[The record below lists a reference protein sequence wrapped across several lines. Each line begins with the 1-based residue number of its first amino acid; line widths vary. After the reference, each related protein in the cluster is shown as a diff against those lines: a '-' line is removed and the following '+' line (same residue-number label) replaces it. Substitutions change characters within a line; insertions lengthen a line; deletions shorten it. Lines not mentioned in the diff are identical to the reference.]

1 MNRTETIQNLTEGLD
16 PLLVQWLSLSLE
28 DWETLPTEGQLA
40 DIAGAWDA
48 YGDDTAGF
56 TRYVRNL
63 MGEDAVTAD
72 EIYRDLLR
80 DREAYRKIV
89 SYEFSEYDEGEY
101 GFVKALE
108 DKYDVHGAVIYDA
121 LSEIHLHFRRNF

>member
-1 MNRTETIQNLTEGLD
+1 MNRTETIQNLTEELD
-16 PLLVQWLSLSLE
+16 PLLIHWLSLE
-28 DWETLPTEGQLA
+28 DWETLPTEDQLA

-48 YGDDTAGF
+48 YADEDGF
-56 TRYVRNL
+56 SRYVRNI
-63 MGEDAVTAD
+63 MGENAVTAD

-80 DREAYRKIV
+80 DREAYRKII

-121 LSEIHLHFRRNF
+121 MSEIRLQFRRNF

>member
-1 MNRTETIQNLTEGLD
+1 MNRTETIQNLTDGLD
-16 PLLVQWLSLSLE
+16 PLLIQWLALE
-28 DWETLPTEGQLA
+28 DWETLPTEDQLA
-40 DIAGAWDA
+40 DIAAAWYI

-56 TRYVRNL
+56 SRHVRNL
-63 MGEDAVTAD
+63 MGENTVTAD

-89 SYEFSEYDEGEY
+89 SFEFSEYDEGEY

-121 LSEIHLHFRRNF
+121 MSEIRLQFRRNF